1 MRRINIT
8 INNKIITKSFE
19 DIDQFRKYIVNDLGL
34 LDFNVVAL
42 SVWDLN
48 VGKSYTYCNHRF
60 SIQSKQRIGSQLHD
74 GSTIG
79 KNN

>member
-34 LDFNVVAL
+34 LDFNVVAI
-42 SVWDLN
+42 SVWDLS
-48 VGKSYTYCNHRF
+48 VGKSYSYCNHKF
-60 SIQSKQRIGSQLHD
+60 SIQSKARVGNHLVL
-74 GSTIG
+74 
-79 KNN
+79 